1 MVKRGEKVPC
11 SKETRKLTRKDSVI
25 IFSSWNIP
33 GKIKTDNDLNIRRKQ
48 TSSLTP
54 ASNHL
59 HTTSSSY
66 PCASCAGH
74 WMEWTPNLLCLLHS
88 LRPHQHLDSPIWVSQ
103 LKDSGLPSLQLPS
116 PTPAWCFVL
125 NWRLVGASSG
135 SELES
140 RVESHYR
147 TLFSERASGSSLP
160 DIYIFEEYKPV
171 IFPERLSIWAVL
183 LTHD

>member
-1 MVKRGEKVPC
+1 MVKRGGKVPC

-25 IFSSWNIP
+25 TFSSWNTP

-66 PCASCAGH
+66 PCTSCAGH
-74 WMEWTPNLLCLLHS
+74 WMEWTPNLLCIFNIPSALTSILTGPSESHS
-88 LRPHQHLDSPIWVSQ
+88 LRTR
-103 LKDSGLPSLQLPS
+103 LPSLQLPS

-140 RVESHYR
+140 RVK
-147 TLFSERASGSSLP
+147 SL
-160 DIYIFEEYKPV
+160 ITELCSQRGQVAHHCQTFTFWRVQTSY
-171 IFPERLSIWAVL
+171 FPERLSIWAVL

>member
-25 IFSSWNIP
+25 TFSSWNTP

-74 WMEWTPNLLCLLHS
+74 WMEWTPNLPCIFNIPSALTSILTGPSESHS
-88 LRPHQHLDSPIWVSQ
+88 LRTR
-103 LKDSGLPSLQLPS
+103 LPSLQLPIVNTS
-116 PTPAWCFVL
+116 MVFCFELEV
-125 NWRLVGASSG
+125 VGASSG

-140 RVESHYR
+140 RVKIVITELCSQRGQVAHHCQ
-147 TLFSERASGSSLP
+147 TFTFLKSTNQLFFQKDSQFGL
-160 DIYIFEEYKPV
+160 FC
-171 IFPERLSIWAVL
+171 
-183 LTHD
+183 